1 MNNSPAGNDYL
12 RLHFIIAIF
21 GFTIILGQLT
31 QTSSL
36 GVVLWRTVL
45 AISGIFVIALIKRT
59 RLLISW
65 KVALPVMGIGAVLAL
80 HWVCFFGSAK
90 VSNISVSLVCL
101 STTSFFTSF
110 LEPLMLKKKKF
121 SGIEVFLGLFVV
133 IGMYF
138 VFRFEGHYSLGITIG
153 LIGAVLAS
161 LFGILNARIASRHT
175 PLLNMFYQMSGALV
189 GSILFIPFF
198 LIFSRQPLSIMPT
211 GLDWLWLTILALGCT
226 VYPYLELVLLFRKFS
241 AYFVSLSVNME
252 PVYGIILA
260 YLVFGDK
267 ERMTT
272 GFYIGGLLILTS
284 VVFFPVLQ
292 RLKNRKKV
300 EVS

>member
-36 GVVLWRTVL
+36 GVVFWRALL
-45 AISGIFVIALIKRT
+45 AISGIFIIALIKRT

-65 KVALPVMGIGAVLAL
+65 KVALPIMSIGAILAL

-110 LEPLMLKKKKF
+110 LEPLILKRKKF

-133 IGMYF
+133 MGMYF

-161 LFGILNARIASRHT
+161 LFGILNARIAARHT

-189 GSILFIPFF
+189 GSILVIPFVF
-198 LIFSRQPLSIMPT
+198 FFSKQPLSIMP
-211 GLDWLWLTILALGCT
+211 GGYDWLWLTILALGCT
-226 VYPYLELVLLFRKFS
+226 VYPYLELVLLFRIFS

-260 YLVFGDK
+260 YLIFGDK

-272 GFYIGGLLILTS
+272 GFYVGGLLILAS

-292 RLKNRKKV
+292 RIRTKESRKID
-300 EVS
+300 